1 MGINPSQDLNGF
13 IDQWNK
19 AGEQYKADYSQL
31 LTMIQQMLALAKKG
45 EVGEAFQM
53 GQMVVM
59 PGAMQVQ
66 GDSMAKL
73 AASMNIASALE
84 EFTTEAQKDMNGIAG
99 GPKNQDPTQQ
109 GDAFVKYIKE
119 FYNEINTLPPPPW
132 LNADTKA
139 SLDAAISKICESVD
153 CTGVNDPNFNGK
165 YVGGMIAY
173 WANNPNT
180 TDNQNGM
187 SNPGGKTGQQCLQ
200 ALQAGFTQWNNT
212 ESAQSQVLQSQ
223 EQFQSNI
230 FNQYMNTC
238 TDIFQAS
245 QKQAQ
250 MMVQNQKTQ

>member
-1 MGINPSQDLNGF
+1 MAIDPSKDLNGF
-13 IDQWNK
+13 IDQWYK
-19 AGEQYKADYSQL
+19 AGEQYHADYSQL

-45 EVGEAFQM
+45 EIGEAFQM

-84 EFTTEAQKDMNGIAG
+84 EFTTEAQKDMNGG
-99 GPKNQDPTQQ
+99 GSMTNQQ
-109 GDAFVKYIKE
+109 GEDFVKYIKA
-119 FYNEINTLPPPPW
+119 FFKEITTGITPPW
-132 LNADTKA
+132 LDAGTKTQ
-139 SLDAAISKICESVD
+139 LIDAITKICTSLGF
-153 CTGVNDPNFNGK
+153 TGPNDPTFTGK
-165 YVGGMIAY
+165 NVAATIKY
-173 WANNPNT
+173 WTENPNGT
-180 TDNQNGM
+180 QNQNGM